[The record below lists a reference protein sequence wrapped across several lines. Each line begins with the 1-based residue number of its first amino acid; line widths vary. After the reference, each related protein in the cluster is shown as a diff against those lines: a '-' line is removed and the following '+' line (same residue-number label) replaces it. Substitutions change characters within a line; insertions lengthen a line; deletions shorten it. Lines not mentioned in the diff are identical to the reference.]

1 MNNKKDTLGGDPSDI
16 EQKVGGLKSAIVNAV
31 VNSTDSYAAVD
42 LGSNSFH
49 LVISRYDHGEFS
61 VIDRQREVVRLAAG
75 LDEDNNLSDE
85 VAERALRCLEQ
96 FGQLL
101 RVIPSKNVRVVGTNA
116 LRRLQNSRSFL
127 EKAEQALGHNVEI
140 IAGREEARLIYLGV
154 SKWSSQGDESRL
166 VIDIGGG
173 STEIIAGKADTPYCR
188 ESLEVGCVV
197 LSKAFFADGVLTKE
211 RFDQAKLAAE
221 LAIQPV
227 VSQFR
232 LQGWK
237 RVIGCS
243 GTMKSIASAMVS
255 SGYSKDG
262 IEAHGLQS
270 LLAKAIDAGHVD
282 NLKIPG
288 LTNDRTPVF
297 AGGLSIVL
305 ALFELFNIDQMSVSD
320 IALREGVLYDLVGRS
335 SPLDDTRDVAVK
347 AMVSR
352 WAIDEPYCEQVC
364 STALEL
370 YSQVA
375 PSWDILNTL
384 YKDILRWSAKLHEV
398 GLSVSHDGYHKHGA
412 YIVANADMAG
422 FAKRDQ
428 LLLSTMIV
436 GHRRKFP
443 LSLFEELPSNIVTP
457 AKRVAI
463 ILRLAVLLHR
473 GRGGQTFGKLKA
485 KAEGQQLSIQ
495 FSQDWLSNNPL
506 TEADLRQEQAWLK
519 TIGVKLSFS

>member
-1 MNNKKDTLGGDPSDI
+1 MANNT
-16 EQKVGGLKSAIVNAV
+16 GLQLSNKGNLPDMLADHSE
-31 VNSTDSYAAVD
+31 SDSYAAVD

-49 LVISRYDHGEFS
+49 LVISRYEHGEFS
-61 VIDRQREVVRLAAG
+61 VIDRQKEAVRLAEG
-75 LDEDNNLSDE
+75 LDEDGNLSDE
-85 VAERALRCLEQ
+85 VAQRALRCLEQ

-101 RVIPSKNVRVVGTNA
+101 RIIPTSNVRVVGTNA
-116 LRRLQNSRSFL
+116 LRRLKNTRSFL
-127 EKAEQALGHNVEI
+127 GLAEQALGHNVEI

-154 SKWSSQGDESRL
+154 SKWSSHGDESRL

-173 STEIIAGKADTPYCR
+173 STEIIAGKGDTPHRR

-197 LSKAFFADGVLTKE
+197 QTKKFFADGVLTKE

-227 VSQFR
+227 VNQFR

-237 RVIGCS
+237 QVIGCS
-243 GTMKSIASAMVS
+243 GTMKSIASAIS
-255 SGYSKDG
+255 ESGWSKDG
-262 IEAHGLQS
+262 INEQGLQS
-270 LLAKAIDAGHVD
+270 MLQYTLEAGHIN

-288 LTNDRTPVF
+288 LTNERRPVF

-335 SPLDDTRDVAVK
+335 SATDSTRNITVK
-347 AMVSR
+347 AMINR
-352 WAIDEPYCEQVC
+352 WAVDEAHCQQVC
-364 STALEL
+364 ETALSL
-370 YSQVA
+370 YQQVA
-375 PSWDILNTL
+375 SSWDILDNL
-384 YKDILRWSAKLHEV
+384 FCNILIWSAQLHEV
-398 GLSVSHDGYHKHGA
+398 GLSVSHDAYHKHGG

-428 LLLSTMIV
+428 LLLSTLIV

-443 LSLFEELPSNIVTP
+443 LSVFEELPSNIVTP
-457 AKRVAI
+457 AKRVAV

-473 GRGGQTFGKLKA
+473 GRGGLTSDVLSA
-485 KAEGQQLSIQ
+485 KAEGQQISIG
-495 FSQDWLSNNPL
+495 FSKDWLESNPL
-506 TEADLRQEQAWLK
+506 TEADLKQEQSWLK
-519 TIGVKLSFS
+519 TIGIKLSFQ